1 MEKRYYSYNE
11 LPITLNVQDV
21 ATVLGIS
28 RVNAYNLCHSEGFPA
43 IRIGKRILIPK
54 QRFLGWLEEQQHQ
67 AGI

>member
-1 MEKRYYSYNE
+1 MEKRYNSYDD

-28 RVNAYNLCHSEGFPA
+28 RVNAYNLCHSEGFPT

-54 QRFLGWLEEQQHQ
+54 QHFLGWLEDRQQS